1 MRYAQIRSMDV
12 TNGKGVGVA
21 LFVQGCPEPHCHN
34 CFNQETWDFNGG
46 NEWNDEIKGKFLE
59 LINRPYIKRITIL
72 GGEPLANESVENILD
87 LVNEIRVLFPNKSIW
102 IYSGYTFESI
112 MYPAITDDLDIKRDE
127 IIKSRRSI
135 LKQCDVLVDGRYID
149 SERDITLKWR
159 GSKNQRVIDLKETFK
174 QKQVVLYCD

>member
-1 MRYAQIRSMDV
+1 MNYASIREMDIS
-12 TNGKGVGVA
+12 NGEGVGVA
-21 LFVQGCPEPHCHN
+21 LFVQGCNFCCHN

-72 GGEPLANESVENILD
+72 GGEPLADENVENILD
-87 LVNEIRVLFPNKSIW
+87 LVNEVRVSFPNKSIW

-112 MYPAITDDLDIKRDE
+112 MCPVITDDLDIKRDE
-127 IIKSRRSI
+127 IIKSRRNI